1 MGLQRNDVAV
11 SAGLTD
17 RKYRE
22 IDESYGFYK
31 ALNFRLNNLIS
42 RLYDGEET
50 YLLASCERKFHSCF
64 LLTRPDVGGSEATR
78 YKCKERADNAM
89 RKDRN
94 ILL

>member
-11 SAGLTD
+11 SVGLTD

-42 RLYDGEET
+42 CRYDGEET
-50 YLLASCERKFHSCF
+50 YLLSSYERKFHSCF
-64 LLTRPDVGGSEATR
+64 PANTP
-78 YKCKERADNAM
+78 
-89 RKDRN
+89 
-94 ILL
+94 